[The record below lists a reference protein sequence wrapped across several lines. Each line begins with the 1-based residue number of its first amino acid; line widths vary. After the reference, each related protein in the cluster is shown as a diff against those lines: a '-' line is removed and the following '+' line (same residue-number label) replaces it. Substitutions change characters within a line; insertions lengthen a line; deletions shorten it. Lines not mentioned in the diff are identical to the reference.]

1 MIRWKEG
8 DRAQIV
14 DRVPTAADNKSQ
26 LFYNHYRNLTG
37 TVLKLYG
44 TGDTAQAAVD
54 IDLETLPAE
63 IAARHRET
71 RDLMGENLPGATRR
85 TAASNPGP
93 EFRLRYV
100 VLVGLTDIKRRATTP
115 PARVASTA

>member
-14 DRVPTAADNKSQ
+14 DRAPTAADTKSQ

-54 IDLETLPAE
+54 IDVETLPEE

-71 RDLMGENLPGATRR
+71 RDRMGENLPGATRR
-85 TAASNPGP
+85 TAANPGP

-100 VLVGLTDIKRRATTP
+100 VLIGLADIKRQSAAA
-115 PARVASTA
+115 ARVA

>member
-14 DRVPTAADNKSQ
+14 DRAPTAADTKSQ

-44 TGDTAQAAVD
+44 TGETAQAALD
-54 IDLETLPAE
+54 IDQETLPEE
-63 IAARHRET
+63 IASRHRET
-71 RDLMGENLPGATRR
+71 RDRMGENLPGATRR
-85 TAASNPGP
+85 IAAGSEA

-100 VLVGLTDIKRRATTP
+100 VLIGLADIKRQSTP
-115 PARVASTA
+115 AVRPASTPV

>member
-14 DRVPTAADNKSQ
+14 DRPATAADAKSQ

-44 TGDTAQAAVD
+44 TGETAQAALD
-54 IDLETLPAE
+54 IDLEALPEE
-63 IAARHRET
+63 IAGRHREA
-71 RDLMGENLPGATRR
+71 RDRMAEGLPTGVRR
-85 TAASNPGP
+85 TSGSSESALH
-93 EFRLRYV
+93 LRYV
-100 VLVGLTDIKRRATTP
+100 VLIALSDIKRHS
-115 PARVASTA
+115 ARVAVVAG

>member
-14 DRVPTAADNKSQ
+14 DRPATAADAKSQ

-44 TGDTAQAAVD
+44 TGETAQAALDV
-54 IDLETLPAE
+54 DLETLPQE
-63 IAARHRET
+63 IAVRHRET
-71 RDLMGENLPGATRR
+71 RDRMEENLPTGVRR
-85 TAASNPGP
+85 SNGSG
-93 EFRLRYV
+93 ESVLQLRYV
-100 VLVGLTDIKRRATTP
+100 VLVALNDIKRHT
-115 PARVASTA
+115 ARVAVVAG